1 MVAIMLV
8 VIVSSTVLMAVHLV
22 PGDPAEMLLSQGG
35 AAAPPEAVAELR
47 NRLGLDRPL
56 AEQYLDGLARLARG
70 DLGTS
75 LMDDTPVAEEI
86 WRRLPRTLQLMLAAT
101 LIAVAVGLPAG
112 AVAALRAGGWVDRVF
127 SAFAGLALGMPVF
140 VAATVMVL
148 VFSQQLRWAPAG
160 GYVSFAEDPVQH
172 LVVLMMPA
180 IAASLHLA
188 AAVFRMA
195 RSAVLDTLG
204 QDFVRALRAKGLGE
218 WTILFRHV
226 VRNALIP
233 VVTVVG
239 LQMGTMLG
247 GTVLIE
253 YVFNWPGLSGFL
265 LEGVLGRDYPV
276 VVGVVVVVSILF
288 VTINLIVDLL
298 YAVIDPRARHS

>member
-1 MVAIMLV
+1 
-8 VIVSSTVLMAVHLV
+8 
-22 PGDPAEMLLSQGG
+22 
-35 AAAPPEAVAELR
+35 
-47 NRLGLDRPL
+47 
-56 AEQYLDGLARLARG
+56 
-70 DLGTS
+70 
-75 LMDDTPVAEEI
+75 VAEEI
-86 WRRLPRTLQLMLAAT
+86 WRRLPRTLQLMVAAT
-101 LIAVAVGLPAG
+101 LIAVAIGLPAG
-112 AVAALRAGGWVDRVF
+112 AVAALRAGSWLDRGFTAV
-127 SAFAGLALGMPVF
+127 AGLALGIPVF
-140 VAATVMVL
+140 VAATLMVL

-160 GYVSFAEDPVQH
+160 GYVGFAEDPVQH

-180 IAASLHLA
+180 LAASLHLA
-188 AAVFRMA
+188 AAVFLMA

-233 VVTVVG
+233 VVTVIG

-288 VTINLIVDLL
+288 VTINLVVDVL